1 VFIEMKDLLLK
12 LNQLSNVT
20 LYVCNMKDKKMH
32 TIHDGAI
39 FEAETPAWMQSF
51 VGGDKMILV
60 FEQKG
65 QRKQYFRW
73 KVDEET
79 YVVILDDIQHTSLN
93 LLLNSML
100 GAIEENSKI
109 TEIALPDPSL
119 PDVQVLQ
126 EKIAQLTQTLEEEK
140 AGFTAEA
147 EAAANRYAED
157 TEKIIHQYT
166 DEFETKAKVQAEE
179 FEGAIAKQ
187 TKEFEEA
194 MAKQTKEFEEA
205 MAQQMKELEEE
216 KNKIGELSASET
228 TLKQTIGELEKNS
241 AELKEQNNDQ
251 SSRLKDT
258 LAKNLELVHQ
268 INELTA
274 AAQKGITV
282 TADVTKLKEEN
293 IRLLAQ
299 VQDWEERFKEINNKY
314 TILQK
319 NVETAKAEAAQ
330 RPDIRRPVPK
340 LEVKPQ
346 AAEEYGDESRV
357 VEVTEGDKKSTEI
370 HIHINQPAEH
380 PAVQPNNE
388 NSHAGIKKQTNGISH
403 PQTVP
408 SSPVN
413 QHMQAMENRGLVDVV
428 QALTAIITTGDSSHI
443 DLEKLSQFVSV
454 PKRSDLERNPAAV
467 KTVIAKLLG
476 MERSGQLKPE
486 QIAKLNESVQ

>member
-1 VFIEMKDLLLK
+1 VFIDMKDLLLK

-20 LYVCNMKDKKMH
+20 LYVCNMKDKKMN

-79 YVVILDDIQHTSLN
+79 YVVILDDIHHTSLN

-100 GAIEENSKI
+100 SAIEENSKI

-140 AGFTAEA
+140 AGFAAEA
-147 EAAANRYAED
+147 EATANRYAED
-157 TEKIIHQYT
+157 TEKKIHQYM
-166 DEFETKAKVQAEE
+166 DEFETKAKTQADE
-179 FEGAIAKQ
+179 FEEAMANH

-194 MAKQTKEFEEA
+194 I
-205 MAQQMKELEEE
+205 AQQMKELEEE
-216 KNKIGELSASET
+216 KNKTGALSASEAA
-228 TLKQTIGELEKNS
+228 LKQIISELEKNS

-258 LAKNLELVHQ
+258 LAKNLELTHQ

-314 TILQK
+314 TVLQR
-319 NVETAKAEAAQ
+319 NVETAKAEAAH
-330 RPDIRRPVPK
+330 RPDAGRRPVPK
-340 LEVKPQ
+340 PEAKPQ
-346 AAEEYGDESRV
+346 AAEEYTEESGV
-357 VEVTEGDKKSTEI
+357 VEVTNGDKKSTEI
-370 HIHINQPAEH
+370 HIHINQPQQAAAEPKDETPP
-380 PAVQPNNE
+380 PAGV
-388 NSHAGIKKQTNGISH
+388 KKQANGVSH

-428 QALTAIITTGDSSHI
+428 QALTAIITTGDASHI

-486 QIAKLNESVQ
+486 QIAKLKESVK

>member
-1 VFIEMKDLLLK
+1 VFIDMKDLLLK

-32 TIHDGAI
+32 TIHDGSI
-39 FEAETPAWMQSF
+39 FEAETPAWMQTF

-126 EKIAQLTQTLEEEK
+126 EKIAQLTQTLEEER
-140 AGFTAEA
+140 AGFAVEA

-157 TEKIIHQYT
+157 TEKKIRQYT
-166 DEFETKAKVQAEE
+166 DEFETKAKAQEE
-179 FEGAIAKQ
+179 
-187 TKEFEEA
+187 EFEEA
-194 MAKQTKEFEEA
+194 MAKQTGEFEEA

-216 KNKIGELSASET
+216 KNKTGALSASET
-228 TLKQTIGELEKNS
+228 ALKQTLTELEKNS

-319 NVETAKAEAAQ
+319 NVEASKAEAAH
-330 RPDIRRPVPK
+330 RLDIRRPVPK
-340 LEVKPQ
+340 PEAKPQ
-346 AAEEYGDESRV
+346 AAEEYGEESTV
-357 VEVTEGDKKSTEI
+357 VEVPEGDKKSTEI
-370 HIHINQPAEH
+370 HIHINQPQQAAESK
-380 PAVQPNNE
+380 NE
-388 NSHAGIKKQTNGISH
+388 NPPAGIKKQANGISH